1 MSKEDKYQFKF
12 GEESERPVVV
22 KTGEGKANIAKWF
35 DVSNKSKI
43 IEGNITNFC
52 YSGSNATLP
61 TSIFNKNFTKLE
73 ETESTK
79 D

>member
-1 MSKEDKYQFKF
+1 MSNEDKYQFKF
-12 GEESERPVVV
+12 GEESQRPVVV
-22 KTGEGKANIAKWF
+22 KTGEGKGNIAKWF
-35 DVSNKSKI
+35 DVANKSKP

-73 ETESTK
+73 ETEE
-79 D
+79 